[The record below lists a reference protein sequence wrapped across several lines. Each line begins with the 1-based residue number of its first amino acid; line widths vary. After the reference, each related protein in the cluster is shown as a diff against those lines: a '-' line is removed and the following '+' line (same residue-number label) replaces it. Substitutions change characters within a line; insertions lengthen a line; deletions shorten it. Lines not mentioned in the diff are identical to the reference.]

1 MKKTLSIVSFLLL
14 GSAAFSAELAQL
26 TLSISTP
33 GPDLYADGTQVLPGE
48 TYLLVYVKQGSAFQG
63 VMSDGTLVDPANNLV
78 ATKGAAVPGARC
90 GFKAIQY
97 PADLYPAGGSWV
109 IVLLDT
115 RDASGAVG
123 GLVAAQGASAAA
135 AAASGSSTALN
146 AVSGAGVQEGGS
158 TSGLTAATLSQAPA
172 DTPAPVIT
180 AVQPQGGGT
189 SVSVRFKNV
198 SDKALYEV
206 QSTTDLAS
214 GAWQSACGGK
224 QRVQVAGGNLVE
236 GEGGAAELPVAVEV
250 PANDTVRFFRV
261 IVPGSN

>member
-48 TYLLVYVKQGSAFQG
+48 TYLLVYVKQGAAFLG
-63 VMSDGTLVDPANNLV
+63 VMSDGTLVDPVNNLV
-78 ATKGAAVPGARC
+78 ATKGMAVQGAKC

-109 IVLLDT
+109 IVLLDS

-146 AVSGAGVQEGGS
+146 AVSGAGEGGS

-189 SVSVRFKNV
+189 TVSVRFKNV

-224 QRVQVAGGNLVE
+224 QRVQVAGGDLVE

-250 PANDTVRFFRV
+250 PANDTVRVFRV

>member
-1 MKKTLSIVSFLLL
+1 MKKTLSIVSVLLL
-14 GSAAFSAELAQL
+14 GATAFSADLAQL

-33 GPDLYADGTQVLPGE
+33 GPDCYADGTPVLAGE
-48 TYLLVYVKQGSAFQG
+48 TYLLVYVSQGAAFLG
-63 VMSDGTLVDPANNLV
+63 VRTDGTLVDAVNNRV
-78 ATKGAAVPGARC
+78 VTKGAAVQGSKC

-135 AAASGSSTALN
+135 ASGSSTTLN
-146 AVSGAGVQEGGS
+146 AVSGTAASGEG
-158 TSGLTAATLSQAPA
+158 TSVLTAGALSQAPA
-172 DTPAPVIT
+172 GTPAPVISG
-180 AVQPQGGGT
+180 VEPQGS
-189 SVSVRFKNV
+189 SVNVRIKNFT
-198 SDKALYEV
+198 DKALYEV

-214 GAWQSACGGK
+214 GAWQSASGGK
-224 QRVQVAGGNLVE
+224 QRVQANAQTVVAGENG
-236 GEGGAAELPVAVEV
+236 AELPVAVQV
-250 PANDTVRFFRV
+250 PANDSVRFFRV